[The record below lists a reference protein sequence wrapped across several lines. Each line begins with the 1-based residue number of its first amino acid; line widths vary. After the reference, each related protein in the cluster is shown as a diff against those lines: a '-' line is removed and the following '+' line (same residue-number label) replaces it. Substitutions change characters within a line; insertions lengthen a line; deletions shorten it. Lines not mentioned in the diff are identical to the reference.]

1 MFVWLTFFDSANLIE
16 QYKLWRECVHLEEQ
30 TVYYDKEYDSVL
42 EDKERLLGSAAAVE
56 TFGREKYFMKKEGE
70 TVFILVDEDEKLLE
84 EK

>member
-16 QYKLWRECVHLEEQ
+16 QYKLWRNCVQLEEQ
-30 TVYYDKEYDSVL
+30 AAYYDKEYDSVL
-42 EDKERLLGSAAAVE
+42 EDKNRFLGSAEAVE

-70 TVFILVDEDEKLLE
+70 TVFVLVDEDEELLE